1 MTILPMKTRITESD
15 TVLSLSVIIIW
26 DHLKTTQRD
35 LTPMTYT
42 FFVFPFAIR
51 INQ

>member
-26 DHLKTTQRD
+26 DHLKTTQRE

-42 FFVFPFAIR
+42 FLYSLL
-51 INQ
+51 QLE

>member
-15 TVLSLSVIIIW
+15 TFLSLSVIIW
-26 DHLKTTQRD
+26 DHLNTTQRD

-42 FFVFPFAIR
+42 FLYFLS
-51 INQ
+51 QLE